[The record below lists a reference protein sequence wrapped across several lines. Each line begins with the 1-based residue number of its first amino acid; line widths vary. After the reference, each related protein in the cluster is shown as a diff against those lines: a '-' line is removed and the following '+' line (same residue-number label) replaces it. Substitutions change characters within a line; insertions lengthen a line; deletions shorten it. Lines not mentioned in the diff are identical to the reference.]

1 MKNILIF
8 LIYPNRFYKKIME
21 GELKLFILILFVV
34 NVFLSILW
42 DIKIGIPFGGYE
54 IYYFDNK
61 LLDSSVSVALNT
73 LALMIISG
81 SLYVFTK
88 KCKLENRFQKPE
100 VLSYCFQFS
109 NNRCFSSNNFSN

>member
-1 MKNILIF
+1 
-8 LIYPNRFYKKIME
+8 ME

-88 KCKLENRFQKPE
+88 KCKLENRFEK
-100 VLSYCFQFS
+100 SYLIAFS
-109 NNRCFSSNNFSN
+109 LVIIDALVVITSLISFYTFDWIIKAARF